1 LIAGN
6 LKRNKS
12 LDSQSVTA
20 SLFDVGIDSTGIKE
34 GSDMEKDLDRLYYA
48 CEVSEVGGEMIVV
61 RFSSA
66 VNRRHWVKG
75 KTRRSVIP
83 QGSPIISKLAEE
95 GTTWE
100 YVDGVSYANR
110 PS

>member
-1 LIAGN
+1 M
-6 LKRNKS
+6 
-12 LDSQSVTA
+12 TA

-34 GSDMEKDLDRLYYA
+34 GSDMDKLYYA

-75 KTRRSVIP
+75 KTRRSVSP